1 MQEVR
6 VLAKPR
12 RTRHRPRPGP
22 TAGPKASPALARWSS
37 VRSLDATG
45 NRGSGHCLSIV
56 NEAAED
62 DADGGPAGSLDK
74 AAPLD
79 AGGPGRSDSE
89 SQPGSDEDAVEVSRD
104 AGGGLELA
112 AELSPTRAHAALSH
126 RASAADAAGVDGEP
140 HRSRPT
146 I

>member
-1 MQEVR
+1 M
-6 VLAKPR
+6 
-12 RTRHRPRPGP
+12 
-22 TAGPKASPALARWSS
+22 
-37 VRSLDATG
+37 DATG
-45 NRGSGHCLSIV
+45 NRGSGQCLSIV

-62 DADGGPAGSLDK
+62 GEDGGPAGSLGK

-79 AGGPGRSDSE
+79 AGGRSDSE

-112 AELSPTRAHAALSH
+112 AELSPARAHAALSP
-126 RASAADAAGVDGEP
+126 RASAADAAGVRVDAAP
-140 HRSRPT
+140 WHRSRPT